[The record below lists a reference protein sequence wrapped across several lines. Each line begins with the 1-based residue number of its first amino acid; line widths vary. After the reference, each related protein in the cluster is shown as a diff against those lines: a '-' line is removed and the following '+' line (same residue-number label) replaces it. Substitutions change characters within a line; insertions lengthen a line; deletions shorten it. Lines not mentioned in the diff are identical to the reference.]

1 MPLNRTQRHRQAIVA
16 SYKSGKAKP
25 PTRKQAQAWLA
36 PIRNALAVLRS
47 GSVDAIRGY
56 PVTRLHERDDY
67 VRIDYAIAGFR
78 GLIERLQ
85 IPVDLDPLFAI
96 EKRLAAGVLLEVRAI
111 DEALAMLHTVED
123 SLIKFSR
130 AEVKSAVLDEQI
142 VIELEALGLKEAA

>member
-1 MPLNRTQRHRQAIVA
+1 MQRITRRQA
-16 SYKSGKAKP
+16 
-25 PTRKQAQAWLA
+25 RAWLSPMRRSFHA
-36 PIRNALAVLRS
+36 MRAGEIDAV
-47 GSVDAIRGY
+47 RGY
-56 PVTRLHERDDY
+56 PVTRLHEQDDY

-96 EKRLAAGVLLEVRAI
+96 EKRLASGVLLEVRAI

-123 SLIKFSR
+123 SLLKFSR